1 MTTEGRLLRRDVLY
15 TGKVVDLVVDRIA
28 LPSGREGVREI
39 ARHPGGAVIVP
50 LFDDGSV
57 LLVEQLRYPVG
68 KRLLELPAGKRA
80 PGEEPASAARRELEE
95 ETGYQAGRIERLLAF
110 YTTPGF
116 CDEELHLFR
125 ALDLRVVPGGPR
137 REEGERSMTLHRM
150 PLDQACALIE
160 EERIAD
166 AKTIIG
172 LLLARSGARS
182 G

>member
-1 MTTEGRLLRRDVLY
+1 MTTEGQVLRRDVLY
-15 TGKVVDLVVDRIA
+15 TGKVFDLVVDRVA

-39 ARHPGGAVIVP
+39 ARHPGGAVILP

-57 LLVEQLRYPVG
+57 LLVEQLRHPVG

-95 ETGYQAGRIERLLAF
+95 ETGYRAGRLEKLLAF

-125 ALDLRVVPGGPR
+125 AVDLTAAPGGPR

-150 PLDQACALIE
+150 PLEEARSLIE
-160 EERIAD
+160 RGTIAD

-172 LLLARSGARS
+172 LLLARTAAQSE
-182 G
+182 